1 MELKQVVAV
10 ENSYVDPTA
19 ERIRYLYRHAPTGL
33 AVNLMVVLAITWLLW
48 QHIPSQALLLWSS
61 ALTLVLAARAYHVR
75 HFNRTLP
82 GDGEISKWR
91 TGFLIGTTF
100 TGALWGLLGLIFLP
114 SDFETRFFLSFIL
127 GGLTAGAVSVIGS
140 VLRVYW
146 SYLFVIIVPMS
157 LMFILSG
164 ERIDMAMG
172 WLMLLY
178 MVTMMGNSI
187 IYRRSV
193 TRSIDLSNQLI
204 GANRAKSDFLAK
216 MSHEIRTPMSGVLGI
231 IELLLRGDLNE
242 KQRHYAEIIRRS
254 GHTLLTIINDLLD
267 FSKLDAGKMAL
278 EQTPFSPRQIIEDI
292 VDLFEQRIQ
301 SSDIKL
307 IKAIPDTFPN
317 TLRGDPD
324 RLNQILYNLV
334 GNAIKYT
341 PKGEIWL
348 RTFVVQEDLES
359 YLIRFEI
366 QDSGAGIPLDQQDK
380 IFDAFYQ
387 SCDGAY
393 KSTGGTGLGLAI
405 AKSLAEAM
413 GGEIGLDSKPDEGTC
428 FWFTARF
435 SKTGENG
442 MEKQPIGKQRLQNR
456 NIVQYN
462 AHILLAEDDVINQ
475 YVTTDS
481 LKLYGCRVTVT
492 ANGLDTVKA
501 FSKGNYDLILM
512 DCMMPQMD
520 GYQATGEIRLLEK
533 EHGKPPVPIIA
544 LTAHAVSG
552 IKNQCIEAGMDDY
565 LSKPF
570 TPDQIG
576 GILHQWISHKAKQ
589 AVL

>member
-1 MELKQVVAV
+1 MESKKVTVA
-10 ENSYVDPTA
+10 ENSYTDPSA

-61 ALTLVLAARAYHVR
+61 ALILVLAARAYHVR
-75 HFNRTLP
+75 YFNRKQP
-82 GDGEISKWR
+82 IDSDISNWR
-91 TGFLIGTTF
+91 TGFLIGTTL

-146 SYLFVIIVPMS
+146 SYLIVIIVPMS
-157 LMFILSG
+157 VMFIFSG
-164 ERIDMAMG
+164 NKIEIVMG

-178 MVTMMGNSI
+178 MSTMMANSI

-193 TRSIDLSNQLI
+193 TRSIELSNQLI
-204 GANRAKSDFLAK
+204 AANRAKSDFLAK

-254 GHTLLTIINDLLD
+254 GHTLLIIINDLLD
-267 FSKLDAGKMAL
+267 FSKLEAGKMAL
-278 EQTPFSPRQIIEDI
+278 EQALFSPRQIIEDI
-292 VDLFEQRIQ
+292 IDLFEQRIEE
-301 SSDIKL
+301 SDIEL
-307 IKAIPDTFPN
+307 IKEIPDSLPN
-317 TLRGDPD
+317 TLQGDPD

-341 PKGEIWL
+341 QKGEIRL
-348 RTFVVQEDLES
+348 RTFVVQENS
-359 YLIRFEI
+359 GTYLLRFEI
-366 QDSGAGIPLDQQDK
+366 QDSGIGIPIDQQDK

-387 SCDGAY
+387 SFGGTY
-393 KSTGGTGLGLAI
+393 KSTRGTGLGLAI
-405 AKSLAEAM
+405 AKGLAEVM
-413 GGEIGLDSKPDEGTC
+413 DGEIGLDSKSGEGTC

-435 SKTGENG
+435 GKTSKSVT
-442 MEKQPIGKQRLQNR
+442 EKQPVNKKRVQNGT
-456 NIVQYN
+456 ITQYN

-481 LKLYGCRVTVT
+481 LKLYGCHVTIT
-492 ANGLDTVKA
+492 ANGQDTIKA
-501 FSKGNYDLILM
+501 FSEGNHDLILM
-512 DCMMPQMD
+512 DCMMPVMD
-520 GYQATGEIRLLEK
+520 GYQTTEEIRHLEK
-533 EHGKPPVPIIA
+533 KRGQPAIPIVA

-552 IKNQCIEAGMDDY
+552 IREQCTEAGMDDY

-576 GILHQWISHKAKQ
+576 EVLHRWIPDKEEK
-589 AVL
+589 